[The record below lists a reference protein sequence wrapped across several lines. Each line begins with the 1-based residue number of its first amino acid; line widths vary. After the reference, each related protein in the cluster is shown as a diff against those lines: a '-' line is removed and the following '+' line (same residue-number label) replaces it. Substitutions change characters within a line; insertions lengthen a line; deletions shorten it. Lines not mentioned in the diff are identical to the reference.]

1 MYCFFLFSVTLQ
13 RTVFEKAVT
22 KYGKLDI
29 VVNNAG
35 VVDEKNW
42 HKAVDINL
50 VRICVPCMKVNYK
63 ILAVSSDPG
72 NIFRY

>member
-1 MYCFFLFSVTLQ
+1 MQ
-13 RTVFEKAVT
+13 KNVFEKTVL

-42 HKAVDINL
+42 HKAIDINL

-63 ILAVSSDPG
+63 IHAVSSDSG
-72 NIFRY
+72 NVFRY